1 MSNASNNSLVKSM
14 IGETF
19 LSLANAL
26 ETGQFGKKVVVGI
39 TNRGSEHGAEAV
51 SLGGVIAMSR
61 NKNVEVILIGEKNNS
76 GLKTIE
82 TDCDEKA
89 HKTMEEMLKKGEL
102 DACVTMHY
110 PFPIGVSTVGR
121 VISQANGKESFIATT
136 TGTSATI
143 REQAMFKNAVYGI
156 ITAKACGIEEPTVGI
171 LNIDSARTVERALK
185 DLASNGYNIKFG
197 ASNRADGGAVLRGND
212 LITGA
217 VDIVVCDSLTGNIL
231 IKMFSSFNSGG
242 SYEAIGY
249 GYGPGIGFGFT
260 MPIFIISRASG
271 SNVIA
276 GAIEYA
282 YQCINGNIIS
292 VMNKEE
298 KEVKKYGFDS
308 ILESLKPKNSSVS
321 GSDKDK
327 LKVEKEVV
335 TAQISGIEV
344 MDLDAAV
351 DLVMGNGIYAESGMG
366 CTGPIILVS
375 EKNKE
380 NAETILK
387 KGGFIS

>member
-1 MSNASNNSLVKSM
+1 MSNPSNNSLVKSM

-26 ETGQFGKKVVVGI
+26 ETGQFGKKIVVGI

-110 PFPIGVSTVGR
+110 PFPIGISTVGR

-197 ASNRADGGAVLRGND
+197 TSNRADGGVVLRGND
-212 LITGA
+212 IITGA

-298 KEVKKYGFDS
+298 KEVKKCGFDS

-327 LKVEKEVV
+327 PKVEKEVV

-387 KGGFIS
+387 NGGFIS

>member
-1 MSNASNNSLVKSM
+1 MSNASNNSIVKSM

-26 ETGQFGKKVVVGI
+26 ETGQFGKKIVVGI

-89 HKTMEEMLKKGEL
+89 HKIMEEMLKKGEL

-197 ASNRADGGAVLRGND
+197 TSNRADGGVVLRGND
-212 LITGA
+212 IITGA

-242 SYEAIGY
+242 NYEAIGY

-282 YQCINGNIIS
+282 YRCINGNIIS

-298 KEVKKYGFDS
+298 EEVKKYGFDS

-327 LKVEKEVV
+327 PKVEKEVV

-387 KGGFIS
+387 NGGFIS

>member
-1 MSNASNNSLVKSM
+1 MSDASSSAIKSM

-26 ETGQFGKKVVVGI
+26 ETGQFGKKVRVGV

-61 NKNVEVILIGEKNNS
+61 NKNVEVVLIGEKNS
-76 GLKTIE
+76 AGLQTIE

-89 HKTMEEMLKKGEL
+89 HKIMEEMLSKGEL

-121 VISQANGKESFIATT
+121 VISQANGKETYIATT
-136 TGTSATI
+136 TGTSATV
-143 REQAMFKNAVYGI
+143 RDQAMFKNAIYGI
-156 ITAKACGIEEPTVGI
+156 ITAKACGIKEPTVGI

-185 DLASNGYNIKFG
+185 ELASNGYNIKFG

-217 VDIVVCDSLTGNIL
+217 VDVVVCDSLTGNIL

-249 GYGPGIGFGFT
+249 GYGPGIGFGFKT
-260 MPIFIISRASG
+260 PIFIISRASG

-282 YQCINGNIIS
+282 YQCISGNLID

-298 KEVKKYGFDS
+298 EEVKKYGFDS
-308 ILESLKPKNSSVS
+308 ILDSLKPKANASSGGEKAKPSVA
-321 GSDKDK
+321 
-327 LKVEKEVV
+327 KEVV
-335 TAQISGIEV
+335 TAQIPGVEV

-351 DLVMGNGIYAESGMG
+351 DLVMENGIYAESGMG

-375 EKNKE
+375 DKNKE
-380 NAETILK
+380 NAENILR

>member
-1 MSNASNNSLVKSM
+1 MSNPSNNSLVKSM

-26 ETGQFGKKVVVGI
+26 ETGQFGKKIVVGI

-82 TDCDEKA
+82 TDCDEEA
-89 HKTMEEMLKKGEL
+89 HKMMEEMLKKGEL
-102 DACVTMHY
+102 DACITMHY

-197 ASNRADGGAVLRGND
+197 TSNRADGGVVLRGND
-212 LITGA
+212 IITGE

-298 KEVKKYGFDS
+298 KEVKKCGFDS

-327 LKVEKEVV
+327 PKVEKEVV

-387 KGGFIS
+387 NGGFIS

>member
-1 MSNASNNSLVKSM
+1 MGNTSNNSSIKSI

-26 ETGQFGKKVVVGI
+26 ETGQFGKKIVVGI
-39 TNRGSEHGAEAV
+39 TNRGSEHGAEVV

-61 NKNVEVILIGEKNNS
+61 NKNVEVILIGEKNSS

-89 HKTMEEMLKKGEL
+89 HKIMEEMLKNSEL
-102 DACVTMHY
+102 DACITMHY

-121 VISQANGKESFIATT
+121 VISQANGREAFIATT

-156 ITAKACGIEEPTVGI
+156 ITAKACGIKAPTVGI

-185 DLASNGYNIKFG
+185 ELASNGYNIRFG
-197 ASNRADGGAVLRGND
+197 ASNRADGGSVLRGND

-217 VDIVVCDSLTGNIL
+217 VDVVVCDSLTGNIL

-242 SYEAIGY
+242 SCESIGY

-292 VMNKEE
+292 VMHNEE
-298 KEVKKYGFDS
+298 EEVKKYGFDF
-308 ILESLKPKNSSVS
+308 ILESLKPKVAPIFGDS
-321 GSDKDK
+321 KDK
-327 LKVEKEVV
+327 HTIEKEVV

-351 DLVMGNGIYAESGMG
+351 DLIIEDGIYAESGMG

-380 NAETILK
+380 NAENILK

>member
-1 MSNASNNSLVKSM
+1 MSDASNSAIKSM

-26 ETGQFGKKVVVGI
+26 ETGQFGKKVRFGI

-51 SLGGVIAMSR
+51 SLGGVIAMKR
-61 NKNVEVILIGEKNNS
+61 NKNVEVVLIGEKNS
-76 GLKTIE
+76 TGLQTIE

-89 HKTMEEMLKKGEL
+89 HKIMEEMLAKGEL

-121 VISQANGKESFIATT
+121 VISQANGKETFIATT
-136 TGTSATI
+136 TGTSATV
-143 REQAMFKNAVYGI
+143 RDQAMFKNAIYGI
-156 ITAKACGIEEPTVGI
+156 ITAKACGIKEPTVGI

-185 DLASNGYNIKFG
+185 ELASNGYNIKFG
-197 ASNRADGGAVLRGND
+197 SSNRADGGAVLRGND

-217 VDIVVCDSLTGNIL
+217 VDVVVCDSLTGNIL

-249 GYGPGIGFGFT
+249 GYGPGIGFGFKT
-260 MPIFIISRASG
+260 PIFIISRASG

-282 YQCINGNIIS
+282 YQCISGNIID

-298 KEVKKYGFDS
+298 EEVKKYGFDA
-308 ILESLKPKNSSVS
+308 ILESLKPKASSVTE
-321 GSDKDK
+321 KAK
-327 LKVEKEVV
+327 PTVAKEVV
-335 TAQISGIEV
+335 TAQIPGVEV

-351 DLVMGNGIYAESGMG
+351 ELVMENGIYAESGMG

-375 EKNKE
+375 DKNKE
-380 NAETILK
+380 NAENILR

>member
-1 MSNASNNSLVKSM
+1 MNNASNNSIVKSM

-89 HKTMEEMLKKGEL
+89 HKIMEEMLKKGEL

-197 ASNRADGGAVLRGND
+197 TSNRADGGVVLRGND
-212 LITGA
+212 IITGA

-298 KEVKKYGFDS
+298 KEVKKCGFDS

-327 LKVEKEVV
+327 PKVEKEVGSTEFV
-335 TAQISGIEV
+335 GYTENEC
-344 MDLDAAV
+344 DAKILATI
-351 DLVMGNGIYAESGMG
+351 DGEGYNRSNIWHRSHGFG
-366 CTGPIILVS
+366 C
-375 EKNKE
+375 
-380 NAETILK
+380 
-387 KGGFIS
+387 GG

>member
-1 MSNASNNSLVKSM
+1 MSNASNNSIVKSM

-26 ETGQFGKKVVVGI
+26 ETGQFGKKIVVGI

-89 HKTMEEMLKKGEL
+89 HKIMEEMLKKGKL

-197 ASNRADGGAVLRGND
+197 TSNRADGGVVLRGND
-212 LITGA
+212 IITGA

-298 KEVKKYGFDS
+298 KEVKKCGFDS

-327 LKVEKEVV
+327 PKVEKEVV

-387 KGGFIS
+387 NGGFIS

>member
-1 MSNASNNSLVKSM
+1 MSNTSNNSLVKSM

-26 ETGQFGKKVVVGI
+26 ETGQFGKKIVVGI

-51 SLGGVIAMSR
+51 SLGGVIAMNR
-61 NKNVEVILIGEKNNS
+61 NKNVEVVLIGEKNNS

-82 TDCDEKA
+82 TSCDEEA
-89 HKTMEEMLKKGEL
+89 HKIMEEMLKSGEL
-102 DACVTMHY
+102 SACITMHY

-121 VISQANGKESFIATT
+121 VISQANGKETFIATT
-136 TGTSATI
+136 TGTSSTV

-185 DLASNGYNIKFG
+185 DLAANGYNIKFG
-197 ASNRADGGAVLRGND
+197 ASNRADGGIVLRGND

-282 YQCINGNIIS
+282 YQCINGNIVS

-298 KEVKKYGFDS
+298 EEVKKYGFDS
-308 ILESLKPKNSSVS
+308 ILESLKTKMSSNLANSEN
-321 GSDKDK
+321 KP
-327 LKVEKEVV
+327 KVEKEVV

-344 MDLDAAV
+344 MDLDSAV
-351 DLVMGNGIYAESGMG
+351 DLVMENGIYAESGMG

-375 EKNKE
+375 ENNKE
-380 NAETILK
+380 NAENILK
-387 KGGFIS
+387 KVGFIS

>member
-1 MSNASNNSLVKSM
+1 MSNASNNSIVKSM

-26 ETGQFGKKVVVGI
+26 ETGQFGKKIVVGI

-89 HKTMEEMLKKGEL
+89 HKIMEEMLKKGEL

-197 ASNRADGGAVLRGND
+197 TSNRADGGVVLRGND
-212 LITGA
+212 IITGA

-327 LKVEKEVV
+327 PKVEKEVV

-344 MDLDAAV
+344 MDLDVAV

-387 KGGFIS
+387 NGGFIS

>member
-1 MSNASNNSLVKSM
+1 MDNTTIKSM

-26 ETGQFGKKVVVGI
+26 ETGEFGKKVRVGV
-39 TNRGSEHGAEAV
+39 TNRGSEHGSSNV
-51 SLGGVIAMSR
+51 SLGAEIAMQ
-61 NKNVEVILIGEKNNS
+61 NNGNIEVVLIGEKSNIGS
-76 GLKTIE
+76 IKSIE
-82 TDCDEKA
+82 ADSDDKA
-89 HKTMEEMLKKGEL
+89 HKIMEDMITKGEL

-121 VISQANGKESFIATT
+121 VISQATGRDIFIATT
-136 TGTSATI
+136 TGTSSTN
-143 REQAMFKNAVYGI
+143 RDQAMFKNAIYGI
-156 ITAKACGIEEPTVGI
+156 ITAKACGKKEPTVGI

-185 DLASNGYNIKFG
+185 ELFSNGYDIKFG
-197 ASNRADGGAVLRGND
+197 SSKRADGGIVLRGND

-242 SYEAIGY
+242 SYEALGY
-249 GYGPGIGFGFT
+249 GYGPGIGFGFN

-282 YQCINGNIIS
+282 YQCIKGNITDI
-292 VMNKEE
+292 MKKEE

-308 ILESLKPKNSSVS
+308 ILESLKSKESSSLKGVKS
-321 GSDKDK
+321 NP
-327 LKVEKEVV
+327 KVEKEVV
-335 TAQISGIEV
+335 TEEIFGIEV

-351 DLVMGNGIYAESGMG
+351 DLLIENGIYAESGMG
-366 CTGPIILVS
+366 CTGPIILIS

-380 NAETILK
+380 NATTILK
-387 KGGFIS
+387 NGSFIS

>member
-1 MSNASNNSLVKSM
+1 MSNTSNNSLVKSM

-26 ETGQFGKKVVVGI
+26 ETGQFGNKIVVGI

-51 SLGGVIAMSR
+51 SLGGVIAMSK
-61 NKNVEVILIGEKNNS
+61 NKNLEVVLIGEKNNS

-89 HKTMEEMLKKGEL
+89 HKIMEEMLKNGEL
-102 DACVTMHY
+102 NACVTMHY

-121 VISQANGKESFIATT
+121 VISQANGKETFIATT
-136 TGTSATI
+136 TGTSSTI
-143 REQAMFKNAVYGI
+143 REQAMFKNAIYGI
-156 ITAKACGIEEPTVGI
+156 ITAKSCGIKEPTVGI

-185 DLASNGYNIKFG
+185 DLAANGYNIKFG
-197 ASNRADGGAVLRGND
+197 ASNRADGGVVLRGND

-271 SNVIA
+271 SSVIA

-282 YQCINGNIIS
+282 YQCINGDIIS

-298 KEVKKYGFDS
+298 EEVKKYGFDS
-308 ILESLKPKNSSVS
+308 ILESLKTKAPSTSANNENKP
-321 GSDKDK
+321 
-327 LKVEKEVV
+327 KVEKEVV

-351 DLVMGNGIYAESGMG
+351 DLVMENGIYAESGMG

-375 EKNKE
+375 ENNKE
-380 NAETILK
+380 NAESILK

>member
-1 MSNASNNSLVKSM
+1 
-14 IGETF
+14 
-19 LSLANAL
+19 
-26 ETGQFGKKVVVGI
+26 
-39 TNRGSEHGAEAV
+39 
-51 SLGGVIAMSR
+51 
-61 NKNVEVILIGEKNNS
+61 
-76 GLKTIE
+76 
-82 TDCDEKA
+82 
-89 HKTMEEMLKKGEL
+89 
-102 DACVTMHY
+102 
-110 PFPIGVSTVGR
+110 
-121 VISQANGKESFIATT
+121 
-136 TGTSATI
+136 
-143 REQAMFKNAVYGI
+143 MFKNAVYGI

-197 ASNRADGGAVLRGND
+197 TSNRADGGVVLRGND
-212 LITGA
+212 IITGA

-298 KEVKKYGFDS
+298 EKVK
-308 ILESLKPKNSSVS
+308 N
-321 GSDKDK
+321 
-327 LKVEKEVV
+327 
-335 TAQISGIEV
+335 
-344 MDLDAAV
+344 
-351 DLVMGNGIYAESGMG
+351 
-366 CTGPIILVS
+366 LVS
-375 EKNKE
+375 IPYWKV
-380 NAETILK
+380 
-387 KGGFIS
+387 

>member
-1 MSNASNNSLVKSM
+1 MSNASNNSIVKSM

-19 LSLANAL
+19 LSLAKAL
-26 ETGQFGKKVVVGI
+26 ETGQFGKKIVVGI

-89 HKTMEEMLKKGEL
+89 HKIMEEMLKKGEL

-121 VISQANGKESFIATT
+121 VISQANGKETFIATT

-197 ASNRADGGAVLRGND
+197 TSNRADGGVVLRGND
-212 LITGA
+212 IITGA

-327 LKVEKEVV
+327 PKVEKEVV

-387 KGGFIS
+387 NGGFIS

>member
-1 MSNASNNSLVKSM
+1 MSSTSNNSIVKSM

-26 ETGQFGKKVVVGI
+26 ETGQFGKKIVVGI

-89 HKTMEEMLKKGEL
+89 HRIMEEMLKKGEL

-143 REQAMFKNAVYGI
+143 REQAMFKNTVYGI

-197 ASNRADGGAVLRGND
+197 TSNRADGGVILRGND
-212 LITGA
+212 IITGA

-298 KEVKKYGFDS
+298 KEVKKCGFDS

-327 LKVEKEVV
+327 PKVEKEVV

-387 KGGFIS
+387 NGGFIS

>member
-1 MSNASNNSLVKSM
+1 MSNPSNNSLVKSM

-39 TNRGSEHGAEAV
+39 TNRGSEHGAESV

-61 NKNVEVILIGEKNNS
+61 NKNVEVVLIGEKNNS
-76 GLKTIE
+76 GLRTIE

-89 HKTMEEMLKKGEL
+89 HKIMEEMLNKGEL

-121 VISQANGKESFIATT
+121 VISQANGKETFIATT
-136 TGTSATI
+136 TGTSATV

-197 ASNRADGGAVLRGND
+197 ASNRADGGVVLRGND

-282 YQCINGNIIS
+282 YKCINGNIIS

-298 KEVKKYGFDS
+298 EEVKKCGFDS
-308 ILESLKPKNSSVS
+308 ILESLKPKTASTPV
-321 GSDKDK
+321 GSESKH
-327 LKVEKEVV
+327 KVEKEVV

-344 MDLDAAV
+344 MDLDSAV

-380 NAETILK
+380 NAKSILK

>member
-1 MSNASNNSLVKSM
+1 MSNASNNSIVKSM

-51 SLGGVIAMSR
+51 SLGGVIAMGR

-89 HKTMEEMLKKGEL
+89 HKIMEDMLKKGEL

-156 ITAKACGIEEPTVGI
+156 ITAKACGIEEPAVGI

-197 ASNRADGGAVLRGND
+197 TSNRADGGVVLRGND
-212 LITGA
+212 IITGA

-282 YQCINGNIIS
+282 YQCINGNVIS

-308 ILESLKPKNSSVS
+308 ILESLKPKTASAGGES
-321 GSDKDK
+321 KP
-327 LKVEKEVV
+327 KVEKEVV

-344 MDLDAAV
+344 MDLDSAV

-387 KGGFIS
+387 NGGFIS

>member
-1 MSNASNNSLVKSM
+1 MSNPSNNSLVKSM

-19 LSLANAL
+19 LALANTL
-26 ETGQFGKKVVVGI
+26 ETGQFGKKIVVGI

-89 HKTMEEMLKKGEL
+89 HKIMEEMLKKGEL

-197 ASNRADGGAVLRGND
+197 TSNRADGGVVLRGND
-212 LITGA
+212 IITGA

-298 KEVKKYGFDS
+298 KEVKKCGFDS

-327 LKVEKEVV
+327 PKVEKEVV

-387 KGGFIS
+387 NGGFIS

>member
-1 MSNASNNSLVKSM
+1 MSNTSNNSIVKSM

-26 ETGQFGKKVVVGI
+26 ETGQFGKKIVVGI

-82 TDCDEKA
+82 TDCDEEA
-89 HKTMEEMLKKGEL
+89 HKIMEEMLKKGEL

-156 ITAKACGIEEPTVGI
+156 ITAKACGIEVPTVGI

-197 ASNRADGGAVLRGND
+197 TSNRADGGVVLRGND
-212 LITGA
+212 IITGA

-298 KEVKKYGFDS
+298 KEVKKCGFDS

-327 LKVEKEVV
+327 PKVEKEVV

-387 KGGFIS
+387 NGGFIS

>member
-1 MSNASNNSLVKSM
+1 MSNPSNNSLVKSM

-19 LSLANAL
+19 LSLANTL

-61 NKNVEVILIGEKNNS
+61 NKNVEVVLIGEKNNS
-76 GLKTIE
+76 GLRTIE

-89 HKTMEEMLKKGEL
+89 HKIMEEMLNKGEL

-121 VISQANGKESFIATT
+121 VISQANGKETFIATT
-136 TGTSATI
+136 TGTSATV

-197 ASNRADGGAVLRGND
+197 ASNRADGGIVLRGND

-298 KEVKKYGFDS
+298 EEVKKCGFDS
-308 ILESLKPKNSSVS
+308 ILESLKPKTASTSV
-321 GSDKDK
+321 GSESKP
-327 LKVEKEVV
+327 KVEKEVV

-344 MDLDAAV
+344 MDLDSAV

-380 NAETILK
+380 NAKSILK

>member
-1 MSNASNNSLVKSM
+1 MSNTSNNSLVKSM

-26 ETGQFGKKVVVGI
+26 ETGQFGKKIVVGI

-51 SLGGVIAMSR
+51 SLGGVIAMGR
-61 NKNVEVILIGEKNNS
+61 NKNVEVVLIGEKNNS

-82 TDCDEKA
+82 TDCDEEA
-89 HKTMEEMLKKGEL
+89 HKIMEEMLKSGEL
-102 DACVTMHY
+102 NACITMHY

-121 VISQANGKESFIATT
+121 VISQANGKETFIATT
-136 TGTSATI
+136 TGTSSTI

-185 DLASNGYNIKFG
+185 DLAINGYNIKFG
-197 ASNRADGGAVLRGND
+197 ASNRADGGIVLRGND

-298 KEVKKYGFDS
+298 EEVKKYGFDS
-308 ILESLKPKNSSVS
+308 ILESLKSKTASTSANSEN
-321 GSDKDK
+321 KP
-327 LKVEKEVV
+327 KVEKEVV

-344 MDLDAAV
+344 MDLDVAV
-351 DLVMGNGIYAESGMG
+351 DLVMENGIYAESGMG

-375 EKNKE
+375 ENNKE
-380 NAETILK
+380 NAESILK

>member
-1 MSNASNNSLVKSM
+1 MSNASNNSIVKSM

-26 ETGQFGKKVVVGI
+26 ETGQFGKKIVVGI

-61 NKNVEVILIGEKNNS
+61 NKNVEVVLIGEKNSS

-89 HKTMEEMLKKGEL
+89 HKIMEEMLKKGEL

-197 ASNRADGGAVLRGND
+197 TSNRADGGVVLRGND
-212 LITGA
+212 IITGA

-321 GSDKDK
+321 RSDKDK
-327 LKVEKEVV
+327 PKVEKEVV

-387 KGGFIS
+387 NGGFIS

>member
-1 MSNASNNSLVKSM
+1 MSNPSNNSLVKSM

-61 NKNVEVILIGEKNNS
+61 NKNVEVVLIGEKNNS
-76 GLKTIE
+76 GLRTIE

-89 HKTMEEMLKKGEL
+89 HKIMEEMLNKGEL

-121 VISQANGKESFIATT
+121 VISQANGKETFIATT
-136 TGTSATI
+136 TGTSATV

-197 ASNRADGGAVLRGND
+197 ASNRADGGVVLRGND

-298 KEVKKYGFDS
+298 EEVKKCGFDS
-308 ILESLKPKNSSVS
+308 ILESLKPKTVSTSV
-321 GSDKDK
+321 GSESKP
-327 LKVEKEVV
+327 KVEKEVV

-344 MDLDAAV
+344 MDLDSAV

-380 NAETILK
+380 NAKSILK

>member
-1 MSNASNNSLVKSM
+1 MSNASNNSIVKSM

-26 ETGQFGKKVVVGI
+26 ETGQFGKKIVVGI

-89 HKTMEEMLKKGEL
+89 HKIMEEMLKKGEL

-197 ASNRADGGAVLRGND
+197 TSNRADGGVVLRGND
-212 LITGA
+212 IITGA

-242 SYEAIGY
+242 SYEAIGH

-327 LKVEKEVV
+327 PKVEKEVV

-387 KGGFIS
+387 NGGFIS

>member
-1 MSNASNNSLVKSM
+1 MSNPSNNSLVKSM

-26 ETGQFGKKVVVGI
+26 ETGQFGKKIVVGI

-89 HKTMEEMLKKGEL
+89 HKIMEEMLKKGEL

-171 LNIDSARTVERALK
+171 LNIDSARIVERALK

-197 ASNRADGGAVLRGND
+197 TSNRADGGAVLRGND

-298 KEVKKYGFDS
+298 KEVKKCGFDS

-327 LKVEKEVV
+327 PKVEKEVV

-387 KGGFIS
+387 NGGFIS

>member
-1 MSNASNNSLVKSM
+1 MSNTSNNSIVKSM

-26 ETGQFGKKVVVGI
+26 ETGQFGKKIVVGI
-39 TNRGSEHGAEAV
+39 TNRGSEHRAEAV

-89 HKTMEEMLKKGEL
+89 HKIMEEMLKKGEL

-110 PFPIGVSTVGR
+110 PFPIGVSTVAR
-121 VISQANGKESFIATT
+121 VISQANGKETFIATT

-143 REQAMFKNAVYGI
+143 REQAMFKNAIYGI

-197 ASNRADGGAVLRGND
+197 TSNRADGGVVLRGND
-212 LITGA
+212 IITGA

-327 LKVEKEVV
+327 PKVEKEVV

-387 KGGFIS
+387 NGGFIS

>member
-1 MSNASNNSLVKSM
+1 MSNPSNNSLVKSM

-26 ETGQFGKKVVVGI
+26 ETGQFGKKIVVGI

-82 TDCDEKA
+82 TDCDEEA

-102 DACVTMHY
+102 DACITMHY

-197 ASNRADGGAVLRGND
+197 TSNRADGGVVLRGND
-212 LITGA
+212 IITGA

-298 KEVKKYGFDS
+298 KEVKKCGFDS

-327 LKVEKEVV
+327 PKVEKEVV

-344 MDLDAAV
+344 MDLDEAV

-387 KGGFIS
+387 NGGFIS

>member
-1 MSNASNNSLVKSM
+1 MSNPSNNSLVKSM

-39 TNRGSEHGAEAV
+39 TNRGSEHGAEEV

-61 NKNVEVILIGEKNNS
+61 NKNVEVVLIGEKNNS

-89 HKTMEEMLKKGEL
+89 HKMMEEMLKKGEL

-121 VISQANGKESFIATT
+121 VISQANGKETFIATT

-197 ASNRADGGAVLRGND
+197 ASNRVDGGAVLRGND

-298 KEVKKYGFDS
+298 EEVKKFGFDS
-308 ILESLKPKNSSVS
+308 ILESLKPKTASAGGES
-321 GSDKDK
+321 KP
-327 LKVEKEVV
+327 KVEKEVV

-344 MDLDAAV
+344 MDLDSAV
-351 DLVMGNGIYAESGMG
+351 DLVMGNGLYAESGMG

-387 KGGFIS
+387 NGGFIS